1 MLHAGVWQHPRYL
14 LATVLCLGLASLLI
28 ASPSGGAGQ
37 VAAIAAPAADS
48 VASKDG
54 VNIVFTAAGEG
65 QTALVFIH
73 GWACNRSFWKA
84 QVEHFSPKYKV
95 VALDLAGHGESAGGR
110 EAYTIEAFGDDV
122 AAVVEKLNLNRV
134 ILIGHSMGGQVSIA
148 AARDLGDKVIGIV
161 GADTLQDFTETRT
174 PDQVERA
181 LKPFKDDFKGT
192 TRAFA
197 TAVFGD
203 KAAPALVQSVCSQM
217 CSIQPAVGLS
227 ALRSEALYNVKS
239 ELVGFKLPL
248 RVINS
253 DKYPTNV
260 AGNKEIYRNFA
271 MVPMPG
277 VGHFVMLEDPAR
289 FNQLLEGVIAELVAK
304 RPM

>member
-14 LATVLCLGLASLLI
+14 RSTVLCLGLASLLI
-28 ASPSGGAGQ
+28 APPSGGAGQ